1 MQMDNELNEFFEF
14 IENKKQKV
22 NQFELVQLLLGKIK
36 IKNYEK
42 INDDQIYND
51 DQLDENKNPV

>member
-1 MQMDNELNEFFEF
+1 MDNELNEFFEF

>member
-1 MQMDNELNEFFEF
+1 MDDELNEFFEF
-14 IENKKQKV
+14 IENKQQKV
-22 NQFELVQLLLGKIK
+22 NQFELIQLLLGKIK